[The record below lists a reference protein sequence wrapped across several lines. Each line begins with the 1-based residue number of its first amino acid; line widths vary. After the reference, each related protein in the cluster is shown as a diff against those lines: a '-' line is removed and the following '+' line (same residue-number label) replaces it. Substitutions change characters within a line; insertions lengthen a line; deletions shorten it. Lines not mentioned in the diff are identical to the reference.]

1 MRQKP
6 SSTSAER
13 IDVDARRR
21 ECGGRSRPP
30 GNRQSKTRPADPHGS
45 LEAPARPIVP
55 EAVKVDGPQ
64 VVDDFPEVLPVT
76 QGELDVI
83 ETYLGMGLDEIL
95 RRME

>member
-1 MRQKP
+1 MVLSRLP
-6 SSTSAER
+6 LARSSL
-13 IDVDARRR
+13 RR
-21 ECGGRSRPP
+21 
-30 GNRQSKTRPADPHGS
+30 
-45 LEAPARPIVP
+45 
-55 EAVKVDGPQ
+55 DGPQ